1 MTSVIVVDD
10 DKDTVEVFCQYLEIK
25 GIDVIGRGH
34 NGREAVELYEELR
47 PDVVLSDVVMP
58 DFDGYYGLQK
68 ILDFDPKAKIIMV
81 TASALSNDERIK
93 MKSMGAS
100 DVLYKPYEIDDVI
113 KTIEKISRVVI
124 SKSTN

>member
-1 MTSVIVVDD
+1 MTNVLVVDD
-10 DKDTVEVFCQYLEIK
+10 DNDTVEVLCEYLGLK
-25 GIDVIGRGH
+25 GFEVVGRGH

-47 PDVVLSDVVMP
+47 PDVVLSDVMMP

-68 ILDFDPKAKIIMV
+68 ILELDPHAKVVMV
-81 TASALSNDERIK
+81 TASAVSVAERDK

-100 DVLYKPYEIDDVI
+100 AVIQKPYETADII
-113 KTIEKISRVVI
+113 KTIEELSTAVI